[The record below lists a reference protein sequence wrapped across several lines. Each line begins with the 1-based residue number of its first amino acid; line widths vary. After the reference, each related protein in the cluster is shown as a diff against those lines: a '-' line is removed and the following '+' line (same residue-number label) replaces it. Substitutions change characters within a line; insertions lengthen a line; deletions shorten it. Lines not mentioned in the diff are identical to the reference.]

1 MKVTHFHGFEDSKI
15 IKSLQNFSLTMF
27 YVLTWPN
34 FQKKSRLQGLDT
46 SKIIGRENEEN
57 VTRTRNCCCLPFSP
71 RITIVQNLGM

>member
-46 SKIIGRENEEN
+46 SKLLDEKMRK
-57 VTRTRNCCCLPFSP
+57 
-71 RITIVQNLGM
+71 M